1 MRAIAVVSV
10 VVDHLGIT
18 LLPHTMRY
26 GLALLGRFG
35 VLLFFVHTSLVLMGS
50 IERQGQA
57 PRWPIAFYVRRFFR
71 IYPLLWVTIAVAVA
85 FRVPDVIPD
94 PTTVQHYA
102 QPSLAVI
109 ASNLL
114 LIQDFWTQTML
125 QSPFWSLP
133 LEVLMYVLLPLCF
146 VAAHRSWRWMLGA
159 MIALLAAY
167 LVVAHTNVPGAWHF
181 RVFRFGP
188 CFMAGVIAYHILRRG
203 PRKRWSPWV
212 LIGMLAVALGTM
224 FFEVPFL
231 DTLDAIALRN
241 WIPCLI
247 VGSVLPFVR
256 DARPSRFA
264 EVAKTI
270 CTYSYGIYVLHLPV
284 MWLVFGRLH
293 GLPVAVQLPLFVAI
307 LGLACSSAYWLIEKP
322 CTDLGKRVTA
332 RWSARAAI
340 SADPTSIAQAA

>member
-18 LLPHTMRY
+18 LLPHSTRY

-50 IERQGQA
+50 IERQGRA
-57 PRWPIAFYVRRFFR
+57 PRWPIAFYVRRVFR
-71 IYPLLWVTIAVAVA
+71 IYPLLWVTIAIAVA
-85 FRVPDVIPD
+85 FHVPDVIPE
-94 PTTVQHYA
+94 PTTVQHYTP
-102 QPSLAVI
+102 PSLAIIV
-109 ASNLL
+109 SNVL

-133 LEVLMYVLLPLCF
+133 LEVLMYVVLPLCF
-146 VAAHRSWRWMLGA
+146 LAAQRSWRWMVGS
-159 MIALLAAY
+159 MMVLLAGY
-167 LVVAHTNVPGAWHF
+167 LMVAHTNVPGAWHF

-188 CFMAGVIAYHILRRG
+188 CFMAGVIAYHLLRRG
-203 PRKRWSPWV
+203 TRARWSPWV
-212 LIGMLAVALGTM
+212 LIGTLTIALATM

-247 VGSVLPFVR
+247 VGSVLPFIR
-256 DARPSRFA
+256 EARPSRFA
-264 EVAKTI
+264 EVTKTI

-293 GLPVAVQLPLFVAI
+293 GLPVTVQVPLFVAI
-307 LGLACSSAYWLIEKP
+307 LGVVCFVAYWLIEKP

-332 RWSARAAI
+332 RWSARREASIEQA
-340 SADPTSIAQAA
+340 PIAQAA